1 MKLIFTSIAIWRNTS
16 YLTQRFY
23 SICSIHLFIFLHLLV
38 CFSTGAACFNETLK
52 EIEPCNPGPDE
63 IRRRLRRGC
72 VKWDSMKGLTLHLMG
87 QSFKVW
93 VIGVLGIWYVFIH
106 TLSLSHWF
114 SNSFDLLI
122 FYLLI
127 VFYSIFSDILCVCV
141 LALSHE
147 QASKTLSLF
156 EGPSYN
162 LHFYP
167 WDGYIQHPIS
177 D

>member
-1 MKLIFTSIAIWRNTS
+1 MICIYTYIKFNSLI
-16 YLTQRFY
+16 
-23 SICSIHLFIFLHLLV
+23 
-38 CFSTGAACFNETLK
+38 
-52 EIEPCNPGPDE
+52 
-63 IRRRLRRGC
+63 
-72 VKWDSMKGLTLHLMG
+72 
-87 QSFKVW
+87 
-93 VIGVLGIWYVFIH
+93 
-106 TLSLSHWF
+106 
-114 SNSFDLLI
+114 
-122 FYLLI
+122 LLI